1 MIEMMKFEITNTV
14 NEPMKFEKCI
24 DISTNSRD
32 TSNLKIAFYRFRI
45 GELTAKS
52 AKLVDAQINF
62 EEMYFSELK
71 TYINNNRNLLFY
83 RLGYGK
89 LITKNRKSLV
99 FNITLKNSKIMHR
112 KYGGCAKNT
121 EKKNISVSG
130 QVDKLN

>member
-62 EEMYFSELK
+62 EEVYFSELK
-71 TYINNNRNLLFY
+71 T
-83 RLGYGK
+83 
-89 LITKNRKSLV
+89 
-99 FNITLKNSKIMHR
+99 
-112 KYGGCAKNT
+112 
-121 EKKNISVSG
+121 
-130 QVDKLN
+130 